1 MKILVCINND
11 VGLYNFRKELLERL
25 IKDGHR
31 VCLSLPYGKK
41 IEDLKLMGCEFVDT
55 SIDRR
60 SINLIKDLKLIFFY
74 YKLLKK
80 YKPDVVLT
88 YTIKPNIYGGIVCR
102 FLNISYIENITGL
115 GAVNEKTGLLKKILI
130 KLYKIA
136 LKKSSC
142 VFFQNKS
149 NMDFLLGLGAV
160 KNNYRLIPG
169 SGVNLTE
176 NKFEKYLEDDNVVRF
191 FFAGRVYKIKGID
204 ELLEA
209 IKIIKSKYNN
219 IYFDIVGFAEKDYD
233 NSLLWQLH
241 KNNMLV
247 YHGYKE
253 ENVHEFIKN
262 SHAVILPSYSE
273 GMSNILLESAAC

>member
-1 MKILVCINND
+1 M
-11 VGLYNFRKELLERL
+11 
-25 IKDGHR
+25 
-31 VCLSLPYGKK
+31 
-41 IEDLKLMGCEFVDT
+41 
-55 SIDRR
+55 
-60 SINLIKDLKLIFFY
+60 
-74 YKLLKK
+74 
-80 YKPDVVLT
+80 
-88 YTIKPNIYGGIVCR
+88 
-102 FLNISYIENITGL
+102 NISYIENITGL

-191 FFAGRVYKIKGID
+191 LFAGRVYKIKGID

-273 GMSNILLESAAC
+273 GMSNILLESAACGRPILASNIPGCKEICEDGVTGFLFKPKSVESLVEAIEKFLKLPYGKKIEMGKAGRKKVEKEFDRNLVIDAYIQEINKIKN